1 LERVKF
7 ENIVN
12 FVNEIKDMLLKN
24 EILEKI
30 MAGKVSLVFRR
41 WKRPTVKTGGTL
53 KTRKGVLAI
62 KKVETIPFSKITD
75 VDAKKAG
82 FADVKQL
89 KPMLSDR
96 DGEIY
101 KVTVKYAG
109 EDPRVALRKSTR
121 ISGSELEEIRKKL
134 ERWDHS
140 KVFGKWTITYLKMIR
155 DQPNT
160 HAQILADSVGLEK
173 NRFKANV
180 RKLKELGFTESLRP
194 GYKLS
199 PRGEKVLGLLTAN
212 K

>member
-1 LERVKF
+1 ML
-7 ENIVN
+7 
-12 FVNEIKDMLLKN
+12 IKSV
-24 EILEKI
+24 ILEQI
-30 MAGKVSLVFRR
+30 VAGKISLVFRR

-62 KKVETIPFSKITD
+62 KKVETIPPTKIT
-75 VDAKKAG
+75 VSDAKKAG
-82 FADVKQL
+82 FEDLAEL
-89 KPMLSDR
+89 KAMLSGR

-109 EDPRVALRKSTR
+109 EDPRVALRKKTR
-121 ISGSELEEIRKKL
+121 IGKAELEEIREKL
-134 ERWDHS
+134 EKWDQS
-140 KVFGKWTITYLKMIR
+140 KVFGQWTLKYLKMIR

-160 HAQILADSVGLEK
+160 HAQILADSVGLAK

-199 PRGEKVLGLLTAN
+199 PRGEKVLSLLTA
-212 K
+212 KK